1 MLLNGTAM
9 HDFRE
14 YENHEFDID
23 IFDPEKRALIFNKH
37 AISVPKANK
46 KYKTTKS
53 LKLTD
58 ADGTENETI
67 FSELGEELDY
77 EPWNIGGILSHPEF
91 AHIKINIIYKNDIK
105 VMYKSKEEAMMDG
118 YTNFSKG
125 VVNSK
130 GIIYPFT
137 GLRGDA
143 KDLWRRVKVLKTE
156 KQIEFVKANNYHSQ
170 KQAIKSS
177 DVVIWACGYES
188 RQLPVTIQ
196 NPLSGER
203 ENLEF
208 KKI

>member
-1 MLLNGTAM
+1 M

-14 YENHEFDID
+14 YQNHEFDTD
-23 IFDPEKRALIFNKH
+23 IFDPEKRDHIFNRQ
-37 AISVPKANK
+37 AITVPKANQ
-46 KYKTTKS
+46 KYTTTKS
-53 LKLTD
+53 VNPTD
-58 ADGTENETI
+58 TDETENETI
-67 FSELGEELDY
+67 FSELGEEFSY
-77 EPWNIGGILSHPEF
+77 EPWHIGGILSHPDF

-118 YTNFSKG
+118 YTNFNKG
-125 VVNSK
+125 VLNSK

-143 KDLWRRVKVLKTE
+143 KDLWRRIRILKTE

-170 KQAIKSS
+170 KMAIKSS

-188 RQLPVTIQ
+188 KQLPVTIQ